1 MKTCPNIFVVGR
13 RATGKTTLI
22 NHLLESRNVSKVE
35 HTMQYPLD
43 LQTLLEARKDLCEAQ
58 KLANV
63 QEQWLVFDNTIVT
76 LVDMTQ
82 NAFNNA
88 MAFGKTLRMGTVVSL
103 GYMYALPPQVTHT
116 TDYVFMFRDDNAAN
130 VKRVYETYLQHI
142 TTFDSFYKAFSTATK
157 DPYTCLVI
165 DLTKA
170 ASGKEEDVLYTFK
183 AVMVSQ

>member
-1 MKTCPNIFVVGR
+1 MKTCPNIFVVGK

-22 NHLLESRNVSKVE
+22 NHLLKSRNVSKVE
-35 HTMQYPLD
+35 QSMQHPLN
-43 LQTLLEARKDLCEAQ
+43 LQALLKARKEQCEAQ

-63 QEQWLVFDNTIVT
+63 QEQWLVFDNTVVT

-82 NAFNNA
+82 NALNNA
-88 MAFGKTLRMGTVVSL
+88 LAFGKTLRMGTVISL

-130 VKRVYETYLQHI
+130 VRRVYETYLQHI
-142 TTFDSFYKAFSTATK
+142 TTFDYFYEAFSVATK

-170 ASGKEEDVLYTFK
+170 AFGKAEDVLYSFK
-183 AVMVSQ
+183 VHD